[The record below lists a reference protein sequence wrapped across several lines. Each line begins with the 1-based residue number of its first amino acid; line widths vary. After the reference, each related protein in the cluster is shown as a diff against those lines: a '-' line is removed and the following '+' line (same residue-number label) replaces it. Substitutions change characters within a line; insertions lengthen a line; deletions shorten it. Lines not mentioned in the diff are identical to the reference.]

1 MCIITASTL
10 SSLSVLITSE
20 SAVNVFPL
28 RSALPFTSNTFSR
41 FSLSVFS
48 IITKPSP
55 PPPGRSG
62 AYARRCLI
70 PTVCLPSSPGGAD
83 CPFFFECGKRQ
94 GVLLIPPIHRL
105 RKDAPKSTEPP
116 AMRLTCCRQDNT
128 HRRILNPFY
137 SKGGRCRC
145 VKRAKRLN
153 LSAQTIKQNNHGGSD
168 TWATS

>member
-48 IITKPSP
+48 IITKPFP
-55 PPPGRSG
+55 LLRAGPG

-83 CPFFFECGKRQ
+83 CPFFFECGKGRACSSFRPYTDCGRMHQ
-94 GVLLIPPIHRL
+94 
-105 RKDAPKSTEPP
+105 KSTEPP
-116 AMRLTCCRQDNT
+116 AMRITCCRQDDT